1 MTAVASTRHPGVG
14 HRTSDPVLLWR
25 QTRHELTA
33 LRRTPITLILSIGL
47 PLLFFVLLSALI
59 GNEVVDER
67 GGVRVVQF
75 LAPGMA
81 AFGVVMATFSFLSI
95 GLAEARSTGVI
106 KRQSGA
112 PVPRWVLIGGRMGAA
127 LLLGLTST
135 ALVLAAGVAFYDLQV
150 PSRSVLAILTTFVL
164 ASACFSAL
172 GLALA
177 MALPTMQLTIAVS
190 NGIVIPLA
198 FLSDMFMMTGQM
210 PDWLA
215 TIGWLFPLKHLTAV
229 FADALNPYL
238 SGSGFE
244 LDHLAVIAL
253 WGLAG
258 AVVATVQLRRDRD
271 RDAARR
277 SDARP
282 SRARARRRVADAT
295 PRRTSAPPR
304 AALLT
309 EQVRHA
315 QSVLWR
321 NPSAVF
327 FAVAFPVLLVAII
340 PAVNGGGDQLMDN
353 GQTLG
358 VFYAG
363 TMAIYGAAVTA
374 YVNMPQGVAE
384 ARDRGVLKRTG
395 GTPLPAPALVVGRVV
410 GALVVALLTGVA
422 IIVLAALVFRPPV
435 PPGLPPPPWSFSRS
449 SAVCFAV
456 VGLAVMTFVHSAQA
470 LTGVTLGTLL
480 PLAFVSDIFVI
491 GATFPPVLEAVSWVF
506 PLRHASAAMSEAL
519 APGLTGSG
527 PGPRATSACCC
538 CWTARRCAGPGA
550 ALPLGVAGALSRSGP
565 RHAAARGALMVGSTS
580 GGRPWVRTSR
590 YGHRHGR
597 PRGDGRERQ
606 RAVPLPRCLPRG
618 DRREPGPSRVSARR
632 SPRSSASVRARPTT
646 GCGCAGGGGDP
657 RGRRRRARRLGL
669 ATGGRAPCRPATLPH
684 PATGAP

>member
-1 MTAVASTRHPGVG
+1 MTAVASTRHPGVE
-14 HRTSDPVLLWR
+14 HRASDPVVLWH

-95 GLAEARSTGVI
+95 GLAEARSTGVV

-127 LLLGLTST
+127 LLLGLTSA
-135 ALVLAAGVAFYDLQV
+135 ALVLAAGVTFYDLQV
-150 PSRSVLAILTTFVL
+150 PSRSVLAILTTLVL

-253 WGLAG
+253 WGVAG

-282 SRARARRRVADAT
+282 SRARARRRLADSTA
-295 PRRTSAPPR
+295 RRTSAPPW
-304 AALLT
+304 AALLA

-315 QSVLWR
+315 QRVLWR

-435 PPGLPPPPWSFSRS
+435 PAGLAAAVVVLAI

-506 PLRHASAAMSEAL
+506 PLRHASAAMSAAL
-519 APGLTGSG
+519 APELSGSG
-527 PGPRATSACCC
+527 LSLDHLGVLLL
-538 CWTARRCAGPGA
+538 WTVVGALVLARRF
-550 ALPLGVAGALSRSGP
+550 R
-565 RHAAARGALMVGSTS
+565 
-580 GGRPWVRTSR
+580 W
-590 YGHRHGR
+590 
-597 PRGDGRERQ
+597 E
-606 RAVPLPRCLPRG
+606 
-618 DRREPGPSRVSARR
+618 SAT
-632 SPRSSASVRARPTT
+632 A
-646 GCGCAGGGGDP
+646 
-657 RGRRRRARRLGL
+657 
-669 ATGGRAPCRPATLPH
+669 
-684 PATGAP
+684 

>member
-1 MTAVASTRHPGVG
+1 MTAVASTRHPGVE
-14 HRTSDPVLLWR
+14 HRASDPVLLWH

-47 PLLFFVLLSALI
+47 PLLFFVLLSGLI

-81 AFGVVMATFSFLSI
+81 AFGVVMATFAFLSI
-95 GLAEARSTGVI
+95 GLAEARSTGVV
-106 KRQSGA
+106 KRQSAA
-112 PVPRWVLIGGRMGAA
+112 PVPRWVLIGGRIGAA

-135 ALVLAAGVAFYDLQV
+135 ALVLASGVALYDLQV
-150 PSRSVLAILTTFVL
+150 PSRSVLAILTTLVL

-253 WGLAG
+253 WGVAG

-271 RDAARR
+271 RDAARH

-282 SRARARRRVADAT
+282 SRARARRRLADSTA
-295 PRRTSAPPR
+295 RRTSAPPW
-304 AALLT
+304 AALLA

-315 QSVLWR
+315 QRVLWR

-327 FAVAFPVLLVAII
+327 FAVAFPVVLVAII

-422 IIVLAALVFRPPV
+422 IIVLAAVVFRPPV
-435 PPGLPPPPWSFSRS
+435 PAGLAAAVVVLAL

-506 PLRHASAAMSEAL
+506 PLRHASAAMSAAL
-519 APGLTGSG
+519 APEVTG
-527 PGPRATSACCC
+527 PGLA
-538 CWTARRCAGPGA
+538 WGH
-550 ALPLGVAGALSRSGP
+550 LGVLLLWTLAGALV
-565 RHAAARGALMVGSTS
+565 L
-580 GGRPWVRTSR
+580 
-590 YGHRHGR
+590 
-597 PRGDGRERQ
+597 
-606 RAVPLPRCLPRG
+606 
-618 DRREPGPSRVSARR
+618 ARR
-632 SPRSSASVRARPTT
+632 FRWESTAR
-646 GCGCAGGGGDP
+646 
-657 RGRRRRARRLGL
+657 
-669 ATGGRAPCRPATLPH
+669 
-684 PATGAP
+684 

>member
-1 MTAVASTRHPGVG
+1 MTAVASTRHPGVE
-14 HRTSDPVLLWR
+14 HRASDPVVLWH

-95 GLAEARSTGVI
+95 GLAEARSTGVV

-135 ALVLAAGVAFYDLQV
+135 ALVLAAGVTFYDLQV
-150 PSRSVLAILTTFVL
+150 PSRSVLAILTTLVL

-253 WGLAG
+253 WGVAG

-282 SRARARRRVADAT
+282 SRARARRRLADSTA
-295 PRRTSAPPR
+295 RRTSAPPW
-304 AALLT
+304 AALLA

-315 QSVLWR
+315 QRVLWR

-410 GALVVALLTGVA
+410 GALVVAVLTGVA

-435 PPGLPPPPWSFSRS
+435 PAGLAAAVVVLAI

-506 PLRHASAAMSEAL
+506 PLRHASAAMSAAL
-519 APGLTGSG
+519 APELSGTGLSLDHLGVLLL
-527 PGPRATSACCC
+527 
-538 CWTARRCAGPGA
+538 WTVVGALVLARRF
-550 ALPLGVAGALSRSGP
+550 R
-565 RHAAARGALMVGSTS
+565 
-580 GGRPWVRTSR
+580 W
-590 YGHRHGR
+590 
-597 PRGDGRERQ
+597 E
-606 RAVPLPRCLPRG
+606 
-618 DRREPGPSRVSARR
+618 SAT
-632 SPRSSASVRARPTT
+632 A
-646 GCGCAGGGGDP
+646 
-657 RGRRRRARRLGL
+657 
-669 ATGGRAPCRPATLPH
+669 
-684 PATGAP
+684 

>member
-1 MTAVASTRHPGVG
+1 MTTVAGARHPVAS
-14 HRTSDPVLLWR
+14 HRTPEVVVLWR
-25 QTRHELTA
+25 QTRHELA
-33 LRRTPITLILSIGL
+33 SLRRTPITLILSIGL
-47 PLLFFVLLSALI
+47 PLLFFVLLSALF
-59 GNEVVDER
+59 GNERVEE
-67 GGVRVVQF
+67 GGVRLVQF

-81 AFGVVMATFSFLSI
+81 SFGVVMATFSFLAV
-95 GLAEARSTGVI
+95 GLAEARATGVV
-106 KRQSGA
+106 KRQSGTPA
-112 PVPRWVLIGGRMGAA
+112 PRWLLIAGRVCAA

-135 ALVLAAGVAFYDLQV
+135 ALVLGAGVAFYDLQV
-150 PSRSVLAILTTFVL
+150 PSRSILAIVVTLVV

-177 MALPTMQLTIAVS
+177 MALPSMQLTVAVS

-198 FLSDMFMMTGQM
+198 FISDMFMMSGQM

-258 AVVATVQLRRDRD
+258 AVVATAQLGRDRD
-271 RDAARR
+271 RDA
-277 SDARP
+277 SRP
-282 SRARARRRVADAT
+282 ADQRTSRARARRRLADLS
-295 PRRTSAPPR
+295 PRRTTAPSTG
-304 AALLT
+304 ALVT

-321 NPSAVF
+321 NASAVF

-340 PAVNGGGDQLMDN
+340 PAVNGGGDQLMEG

-395 GTPLPAPALVVGRVV
+395 GTPLPAGALLVGRVV
-410 GALVVALLTGVA
+410 GALAVALLTGVV
-422 IIVLAALVFRPPV
+422 IVALAAVVFRPV
-435 PPGLPPPPWSFSRS
+435 RPPGLPAAAVVLTLA
-449 SAVCFAV
+449 AVCFAV

-480 PLAFVSDIFVI
+480 PLAFVSDVFII
-491 GATFPPVLEAVSWVF
+491 GASLPPVLEAVSWFF

-519 APGLTGSG
+519 APTITGTGLAWGHL
-527 PGPRATSACCC
+527 AVLLA
-538 CWTARRCAGPGA
+538 WTA
-550 ALPLGVAGALSRSGP
+550 AGALV
-565 RHAAARGALMVGSTS
+565 L
-580 GGRPWVRTSR
+580 
-590 YGHRHGR
+590 
-597 PRGDGRERQ
+597 
-606 RAVPLPRCLPRG
+606 
-618 DRREPGPSRVSARR
+618 ARR
-632 SPRSSASVRARPTT
+632 FGWEPA
-646 GCGCAGGGGDP
+646 
-657 RGRRRRARRLGL
+657 
-669 ATGGRAPCRPATLPH
+669 APAHHRTA
-684 PATGAP
+684 

>member
-1 MTAVASTRHPGVG
+1 MTTLAGARQPVIAR
-14 HRTSDPVLLWR
+14 RTAEPLMLWH
-25 QTRHELTA
+25 QTRHELVA

-47 PLLFFVLLSALI
+47 PLLFFVLLSALV

-67 GGVRVVQF
+67 QGVRAVQL

-95 GLAEARSTGVI
+95 GLAEARSTGVV

-112 PVPRWVLIGGRMGAA
+112 PVPRWVLIGGRTCAA
-127 LLLGLTST
+127 LVLGLTST
-135 ALVLAAGVAFYDLQV
+135 ALVLGAGTAFYDLQV
-150 PSRSVLAILTTFVL
+150 PGRSALAMVTTLVL

-177 MALPTMQLTIAVS
+177 MALPTMQLTVAVS
-190 NGIVIPLA
+190 NGVVIPLA
-198 FLSDMFMMTGQM
+198 FISDMFMMTGQM

-271 RDAARR
+271 RDAAR
-277 SDARP
+277 P
-282 SRARARRRVADAT
+282 SRARSGRRGRRGLVADAGA
-295 PRRTSAPPR
+295 RRTSAPKWLT
-304 AALLT
+304 LLAG
-309 EQVRHA
+309 QVSHA
-315 QSVLWR
+315 QSGLWR

-340 PAVNGGGDQLMDN
+340 PAVNGGGDQLVDG

-363 TMAIYGAAVTA
+363 TMAVYGAAVTA

-384 ARDRGVLKRTG
+384 CRDRGVLKRTG
-395 GTPLPAPALVVGRVV
+395 GTPLPAAALLVGRVV

-422 IIVLAALVFRPPV
+422 IVVLAALAFRPTA
-435 PPGLPPPPWSFSRS
+435 PPGLP
-449 SAVCFAV
+449 AAGVVLTMAATCFAV
-456 VGLAVMTFVHSAQA
+456 VGLALMTFVHSAQA

-491 GATFPPVLEAVSWVF
+491 GASFPTVLEAVSWVF

-519 APGLTGSG
+519 ASELSGTGLAVDHLGVLLL
-527 PGPRATSACCC
+527 
-538 CWTARRCAGPGA
+538 WTA
-550 ALPLGVAGALSRSGP
+550 AGALV
-565 RHAAARGALMVGSTS
+565 LT
-580 GGRPWVRTSR
+580 
-590 YGHRHGR
+590 
-597 PRGDGRERQ
+597 
-606 RAVPLPRCLPRG
+606 
-618 DRREPGPSRVSARR
+618 RRFRWESARQ
-632 SPRSSASVRARPTT
+632 
-646 GCGCAGGGGDP
+646 
-657 RGRRRRARRLGL
+657 
-669 ATGGRAPCRPATLPH
+669 
-684 PATGAP
+684 

>member
-1 MTAVASTRHPGVG
+1 MTTVASTRHPAPR
-14 HRTSDPVLLWR
+14 HRALGPSMLWR

-81 AFGVVMATFSFLSI
+81 AFGVVMATFSFLAI
-95 GLAEARSTGVI
+95 GLAEARSTGVV

-135 ALVLAAGVAFYDLQV
+135 ALVLAAGVAFYDLQM
-150 PSRSVLAILTTFVL
+150 PSRSVLAIIVTLVL

-177 MALPTMQLTIAVS
+177 MALPTMELTIAVS

-215 TIGWLFPLKHLTAV
+215 TIGWLFPLKHLTARV
-229 FADALNPYL
+229 RRRPQPLPLGLRLRARPPRRHRAL
-238 SGSGFE
+238 G
-244 LDHLAVIAL
+244 
-253 WGLAG
+253 AG
-258 AVVATVQLRRDRD
+258 RGRGGDRPAAPGPRPRRLPRAPTAAQPGP
-271 RDAARR
+271 RPPAARR
-277 SDARP
+277 HLTAPDRHP
-282 SRARARRRVADAT
+282 VAG
-295 PRRTSAPPR
+295 
-304 AALLT
+304 ALVT

-321 NPSAVF
+321 NASAVF

-340 PAVNGGGDQLMDN
+340 PAVNGGGDQLMEN

-395 GTPLPAPALVVGRVV
+395 RHPAARRCPAGR
-410 GALVVALLTGVA
+410 
-422 IIVLAALVFRPPV
+422 AASSARWSSPCSPAWRSSCSRRPASVPCV
-435 PPGLPPPPWSFSRS
+435 PPGLP
-449 SAVCFAV
+449 AAV
-456 VGLAVMTFVHSAQA
+456 VVL
-470 LTGVTLGTLL
+470 
-480 PLAFVSDIFVI
+480 VS
-491 GATFPPVLEAVSWVF
+491 PP
-506 PLRHASAAMSEAL
+506 
-519 APGLTGSG
+519 
-527 PGPRATSACCC
+527 
-538 CWTARRCAGPGA
+538 
-550 ALPLGVAGALSRSGP
+550 
-565 RHAAARGALMVGSTS
+565 
-580 GGRPWVRTSR
+580 
-590 YGHRHGR
+590 
-597 PRGDGRERQ
+597 
-606 RAVPLPRCLPRG
+606 
-618 DRREPGPSRVSARR
+618 
-632 SPRSSASVRARPTT
+632 SASPSW
-646 GCGCAGGGGDP
+646 GSP
-657 RGRRRRARRLGL
+657 
-669 ATGGRAPCRPATLPH
+669 
-684 PATGAP
+684 